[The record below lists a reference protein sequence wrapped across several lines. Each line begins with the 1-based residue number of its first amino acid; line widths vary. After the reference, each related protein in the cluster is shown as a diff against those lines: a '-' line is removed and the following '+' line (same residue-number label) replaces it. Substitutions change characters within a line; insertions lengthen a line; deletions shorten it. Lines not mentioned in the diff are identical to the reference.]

1 MKKTLVLF
9 HGSDH
14 IVKKPMYGLGNKH
27 NDYGY
32 GFYCTEDVEL
42 GKEWACKDLNTNA
55 YVNKYELQTEGLK
68 ILYLDKVSTVLN
80 WITIL
85 IQNRTFN
92 LKNNIAKNAVKYL
105 KANYSIDIL
114 QYDVV
119 IGYRADDSYFTF
131 AKDFLS
137 NTLSLESLSSALR
150 YGKLGE
156 QIVLISE
163 KAFEKI
169 QFVNSEK
176 VDVSEYYYKR
186 KNRNA
191 EANQKYKNLSDN
203 QDVEKETFIMDL
215 IRGIKK

>member
-1 MKKTLVLF
+1 MKKTLILF

-14 IVKKPMYGLGNKH
+14 VVKKPMYGLGSKYD
-27 NDYGY
+27 DYGL

-92 LKNNIAKNAVKYL
+92 LKYNIAKNAVKYL
-105 KANYSIDIL
+105 ESNYSIDIS

-176 VDVSEYYYKR
+176 VNVSEYYYKR

-191 EANQKYKNLSDN
+191 ELYCNK
-203 QDVEKETFIMDL
+203 
-215 IRGIKK
+215 

>member
-1 MKKTLVLF
+1 MKKTLALF

-14 IVKKPMYGLGNKH
+14 IVKKPMYGLGSKY
-27 NDYGY
+27 NDYGC

-68 ILYLDKVSTVLN
+68 ILYLDKASTVLN

-105 KANYSIDIL
+105 KANYSIDIS

>member
-1 MKKTLVLF
+1 MKKTLILF

-14 IVKKPMYGLGNKH
+14 VVKKPMYGLGSKY
-27 NDYGY
+27 NDYGL

-105 KANYSIDIL
+105 ESNYSIDIS

-176 VDVSEYYYKR
+176 VNVSEYYYKR

>member
-32 GFYCTEDVEL
+32 GFYCTEDIEL

-105 KANYSIDIL
+105 KANYSIDIS

>member
-42 GKEWACKDLNTNA
+42 GKEWACNDLNTNA

-68 ILYLDKVSTVLN
+68 ILYLDKVSTVSN

-105 KANYSIDIL
+105 KANYSIDIS

-169 QFVNSEK
+169 HFVNSEK

-186 KNRNA
+186 KYRNA

>member
-42 GKEWACKDLNTNA
+42 GKEWACKDLNINA

-105 KANYSIDIL
+105 KANYSIDIS

-131 AKDFLS
+131 AKDFLT

-156 QIVLISE
+156 QIVLISK

-176 VDVSEYYYKR
+176 VNVSEYYYKR
-186 KNRNA
+186 KNRNV